1 MVKIA
6 GAVLIILAGGIAGMI
21 RARDYTRRPRE
32 LKSLLA
38 ALQMLETEIIYTAT
52 PLGEALNRAAAAG
65 SKEVRSLFSG
75 AAAELNSMTGCTA
88 AEAWQNALSRCY
100 PASALRESDLNIL
113 RNLGSA
119 LGISDRRDQSKHLS
133 LASEQLKLEA
143 LKAEEEAAKNVK
155 MWNYMG
161 FCGAAALVFLIY

>member
-1 MVKIA
+1 MVKLA
-6 GAVLIILAGGIAGMI
+6 GAALIILAGGVAGMI

-52 PLGEALNRAAAAG
+52 PLGEALGRVAAAG
-65 SKEVRSLFSG
+65 GREVRPLFDG
-75 AAAELNSMTGCTA
+75 AAAELKCMTGCTA
-88 AEAWQNALSRCY
+88 AEAWQNALAKCY

-119 LGISDRRDQSKHLS
+119 LGISDRRDQSKHLR

-143 LKAEEEAAKNVK
+143 LKADEEAAKNVK
-155 MWNYMG
+155 LCNYMG
-161 FCGAAALVFLIY
+161 FCGALALVFLIY